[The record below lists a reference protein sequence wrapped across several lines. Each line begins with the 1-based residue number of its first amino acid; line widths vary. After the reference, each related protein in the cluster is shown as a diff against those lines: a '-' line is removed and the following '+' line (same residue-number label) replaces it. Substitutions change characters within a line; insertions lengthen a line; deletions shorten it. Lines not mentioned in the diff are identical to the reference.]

1 MNNLLSY
8 CGLVDAISAFEKDL
22 PVLLFFIAFEVKTIL
37 VHILK
42 KHTEIFFKIKTD
54 NLIFNL
60 GSESWLAAQT
70 KKMRNEPS

>member
-1 MNNLLSY
+1 MGASEVFKNQSFQNQLFHPPIHLL
-8 CGLVDAISAFEKDL
+8 VQ
-22 PVLLFFIAFEVKTIL
+22 
-37 VHILK
+37 ILK
-42 KHTEIFFKIKTD
+42 QHTEIFFQTD

>member
-1 MNNLLSY
+1 MY
-8 CGLVDAISAFEKDL
+8 CHI
-22 PVLLFFIAFEVKTIL
+22 FIASDVITIL

-42 KHTEIFFKIKTD
+42 QHTEIFFKTD

>member
-1 MNNLLSY
+1 MDVKLYCHFLL
-8 CGLVDAISAFEKDL
+8 LPNVMTIS
-22 PVLLFFIAFEVKTIL
+22 

-42 KHTEIFFKIKTD
+42 QHTEIFFKTD

>member
-1 MNNLLSY
+1 MKVCNTSYVLS
-8 CGLVDAISAFEKDL
+8 
-22 PVLLFFIAFEVKTIL
+22 FFIASDVITIF

-42 KHTEIFFKIKTD
+42 QHTEIFFKTKTD